1 MDHQHHQ
8 ESIPTDRAHVWRSVM
23 LALVVIVLA
32 LCVTCVINTK
42 RYVEAGFCEQV
53 DPVDH
58 VARWLKCQEAK

>member
-1 MDHQHHQ
+1 
-8 ESIPTDRAHVWRSVM
+8 M
-23 LALVVIVLA
+23 LALVLIVLA

>member
-1 MDHQHHQ
+1 MDQHRPHEQ
-8 ESIPTDRAHVWRSVM
+8 FSTDRASVWRSVM
-23 LALVVIVLA
+23 LALVLIVLA